1 MLRIRHSAF
10 SLLLISLL
18 ALACNKNGPKEV
30 ATNWLNAVYHAD
42 YDAALPYSTETTK
55 AELEQLT
62 QLASYVTDSNK
73 KELKKLVITVKNVQE
88 KGDTALATYQVSD
101 NDRDQTLLL
110 VRQKGKWLVAFT
122 KDDTF
127 NNPDINANAQPAPTD
142 SLSTSP
148 TDTSA
153 ADTAKNRD

>member
-1 MLRIRHSAF
+1 MSRTSRSILVVVMMSMLAT
-10 SLLLISLL
+10 
-18 ALACNKNGPKEV
+18 ACSKNTPKDV
-30 ATNWLNAVYHAD
+30 AATWLNAVYHAD
-42 YDAALPYSTETTK
+42 YDAALPLSTETTK
-55 AELEQLT
+55 TELEQLS

-101 NDRDQTLLL
+101 NNRDQTLIL

-127 NNPDINANAQPAPTD
+127 NNPDINANAQPEPTDTTTAPTD
-142 SLSTSP
+142 T
-148 TDTSA
+148 A
-153 ADTAKNRD
+153 AMDTAKNRD